1 MKKEYLTAIMEQLE
15 QCQDIELLDLI
26 LRLLQKSC

>member
-1 MKKEYLTAIMEQLE
+1 MKKEYLIAIMEQLE

-26 LRLLQKSC
+26 LRLLQKSS